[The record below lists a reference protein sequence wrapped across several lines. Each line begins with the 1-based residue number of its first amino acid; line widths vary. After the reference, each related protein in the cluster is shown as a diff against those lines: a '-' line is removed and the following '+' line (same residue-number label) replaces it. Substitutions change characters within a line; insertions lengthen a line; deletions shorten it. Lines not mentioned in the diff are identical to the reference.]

1 MCGLVNEF
9 GLQNTTF
16 SAPFWVILFILL
28 LLLLLLSNKEKVKI
42 TLLKAALNLKIF
54 VDMQEGDQSIANNLL

>member
-9 GLQNTTF
+9 GLQNATF
-16 SAPFWVILFILL
+16 SAPFWVILFIL

>member
-16 SAPFWVILFILL
+16 SAPFWVILFIL

-54 VDMQEGDQSIANNLL
+54 VDMQEGDQNIANNLL

>member
-16 SAPFWVILFILL
+16 SAPFWVILFIL